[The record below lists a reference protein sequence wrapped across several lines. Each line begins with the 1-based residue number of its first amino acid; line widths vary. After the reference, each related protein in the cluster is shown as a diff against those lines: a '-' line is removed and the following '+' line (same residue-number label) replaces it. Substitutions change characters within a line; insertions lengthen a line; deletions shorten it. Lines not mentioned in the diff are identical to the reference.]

1 MSLQPRRPHAT
12 DGFTLIELVVALVIT
27 AFLFAMG
34 YGAVNQAL
42 AQTGGIEEQQA
53 RLLAVQSAFRFLA
66 QDLQQVVPR
75 PIRQPVGNGWQAAFQ
90 AGAASQIN
98 SGQALV
104 TLTRTGWAN
113 PAGVQR
119 PALQRVAYL
128 LSEGTLRRDHWPVLD
143 PTLATAPIE
152 RELLTKVKSVQ
163 LRYMDTNR
171 QWIEQ
176 WPNPGLIL
184 PPPRVQP
191 QPMNTMRAIPLA
203 VEVTLELEDWGKLT
217 RVFEIPQ

>member
-1 MSLQPRRPHAT
+1 MSSALQPTRGSR
-12 DGFTLIELVVALVIT
+12 GFTLVELLVALVIT

-53 RLLAVQSAFRFLA
+53 RLLAVQSAFRILA
-66 QDLQQVVPR
+66 QDLQQVVAR
-75 PIRQPVGNGWQAAFQ
+75 PIRQPVGNDWQAAFQ
-90 AGAASQIN
+90 AGAPSQVT
-98 SGQALV
+98 SGTALV

-119 PALQRVAYL
+119 PALQRVSYL
-128 LSEGTLRRDHWPVLD
+128 LVDETLRRDHWPVLD
-143 PTLATAPIE
+143 PTLATQPIQ
-152 RELLTKVKSVQ
+152 RELLTKVKTVQ

-184 PPPRVQP
+184 PPPTVQP
-191 QPMNTMRAIPLA
+191 QPLNTLRAIPLA
-203 VEVTLELEDWGKLT
+203 VEITLELDDWGKLV